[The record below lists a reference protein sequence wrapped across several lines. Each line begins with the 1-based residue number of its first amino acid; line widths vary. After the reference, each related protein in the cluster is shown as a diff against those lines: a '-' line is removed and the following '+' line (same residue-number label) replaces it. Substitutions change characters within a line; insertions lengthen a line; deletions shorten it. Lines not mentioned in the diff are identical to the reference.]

1 MSSELLWALSRAS
14 GLVLLPL
21 FTLVVVLG
29 VLTRGGRRL
38 GRSPRWVTP
47 LVHRSLALAALGF
60 LVVHVGSVVADGYVD
75 VSLLDVVVPFASGY
89 RPFWTG
95 LGTVAVLLL
104 VAVVATSLARV
115 RLGRRVW
122 RAVHALTW
130 PFLAVSLA
138 HALGVGSDT
147 RTPWGLAL
155 AAACVVA
162 VLAALAVGRRRDRWR
177 PADPVHRPSVLQ
189 GSPR

>member
-29 VLTRGGRRL
+29 VLAHGGRRL
-38 GRSPRWVTP
+38 GRSPRVVTP
-47 LVHRSLALAALGF
+47 LVHRALALAALGF
-60 LVVHVGSVVADGYVD
+60 LLLHVGSVVADSFVD
-75 VSLLDVVVPFASGY
+75 VPLLAVVVPFSAGY
-89 RPFWTG
+89 ERFWTG

-122 RAVHALTW
+122 RAVHALAW

-138 HALGVGSDT
+138 HALGVGTDT

-155 AAACVVA
+155 ATACVGAVVA
-162 VLAALAVGRRRDRWR
+162 AVVAGRRRDRWR
-177 PADPVHRPSVLQ
+177 PADPVRRPSVLQ
-189 GSPR
+189 ESPR